1 MAGWIPAFAGMTRLA
16 ASHPSSFRRKPESTA
31 WDSPETA
38 RLPERTTNA
47 SPNGW
52 GAAPPAWRTLG
63 AMSTLLD
70 RLNGA
75 LSDAMESV
83 RDALVQVNVPGRGG
97 GAGIVWRDDGLIVTN
112 AHVVGRGPAE
122 VVLRDGRRLDARL
135 VARSRRLDLAVL
147 SVEVPGEAP
156 GLHAAPIGDSTAL
169 RAGEL
174 VFALGHPF
182 GVAGAVTSGVVIGLE
197 PDGPAARRHDGERE
211 WLVLHMRLRPGN
223 SGGPVLD
230 ARGRVVGI
238 STIMAGP
245 GVGMAVP
252 SHVVASFLG
261 ERAEQ
266 PQAQSQ
272 RI

>member
-1 MAGWIPAFAGMTRLA
+1 
-16 ASHPSSFRRKPESTA
+16 
-31 WDSPETA
+31 
-38 RLPERTTNA
+38 
-47 SPNGW
+47 
-52 GAAPPAWRTLG
+52 
-63 AMSTLLD
+63 MSTLVD
-70 RLNGA
+70 QLNGA

-83 RDALVQVNVPGRGG
+83 RDALVQVQVPGRGG

-122 VVLRDGRRLDARL
+122 VVLRDGRLLEARL

-147 SVEVPGEAP
+147 SVDAP
-156 GLHAAPIGDSTAL
+156 GLDAAPIGDSMAL

-197 PDGPAARRHDGERE
+197 PDGPDARRRPDGERE
-211 WLVLHMRLRPGN
+211 WLVVHMRLRPGN

-245 GVGMAVP
+245 DMGMAVP
-252 SHVVASFLG
+252 SHVVAAFLG
-261 ERAEQ
+261 ERVEQ
-266 PQAQSQ
+266 PQARAL

>member
-1 MAGWIPAFAGMTRLA
+1 
-16 ASHPSSFRRKPESTA
+16 
-31 WDSPETA
+31 
-38 RLPERTTNA
+38 
-47 SPNGW
+47 
-52 GAAPPAWRTLG
+52 
-63 AMSTLLD
+63 MSTLLD
-70 RLNGA
+70 QLNGA

-83 RDALVQVNVPGRGG
+83 RGALVQVQVPRRGG

-112 AHVVGRGPAE
+112 AHVVGRGPVE
-122 VVLRDGRRLDARL
+122 VVLRDGQRLEARL

-147 SVEVPGEAP
+147 SVDAP
-156 GLHAAPIGDSTAL
+156 GLHAAPIGDSAAL

-197 PDGPAARRHDGERE
+197 PDDAASHRDGSRE
-211 WLVLHMRLRPGN
+211 WLVVHMRLRPGN

-245 GVGMAVP
+245 DMGMAVP
-252 SHVVASFLG
+252 SHVVAAFLG
-261 ERAEQ
+261 EHAER
-266 PQAQSQ
+266 PEAQGL
-272 RI
+272 RL

>member
-1 MAGWIPAFAGMTRLA
+1 
-16 ASHPSSFRRKPESTA
+16 
-31 WDSPETA
+31 
-38 RLPERTTNA
+38 
-47 SPNGW
+47 
-52 GAAPPAWRTLG
+52 
-63 AMSTLLD
+63 MSTLVD
-70 RLNGA
+70 QLNGA

-83 RDALVQVNVPGRGG
+83 RDALVQVQVPGRGG

-122 VVLRDGRRLDARL
+122 VVLRDGRLLQARL

-147 SVEVPGEAP
+147 SIDAPGDAP
-156 GLHAAPIGDSTAL
+156 GLHAAPIGDSMAL

-197 PDGPAARRHDGERE
+197 PDGPAAHRPDGERE
-211 WLVLHMRLRPGN
+211 WLVVHMRLRPGN

-245 GVGMAVP
+245 DMGMAVP
-252 SHVVASFLG
+252 SHVVAAFLG
-261 ERAEQ
+261 ERAER
-266 PQAQSQ
+266 PQAQGQ

>member
-1 MAGWIPAFAGMTRLA
+1 
-16 ASHPSSFRRKPESTA
+16 
-31 WDSPETA
+31 
-38 RLPERTTNA
+38 
-47 SPNGW
+47 
-52 GAAPPAWRTLG
+52 
-63 AMSTLLD
+63 MSTLVD
-70 RLNGA
+70 QLNGA

-83 RDALVQVNVPGRGG
+83 RDALVQVQVPGRGG

-122 VVLRDGRRLDARL
+122 VVLRDGRLLEARL

-147 SVEVPGEAP
+147 SVDAP
-156 GLHAAPIGDSTAL
+156 GLDAAPIGDSMAL

-197 PDGPAARRHDGERE
+197 PDGPAARRPDGERE
-211 WLVLHMRLRPGN
+211 WLVVHMRLRPGN

-245 GVGMAVP
+245 DMGMAVP
-252 SHVVASFLG
+252 SHVVAAFLG
-261 ERAEQ
+261 ERVEQ
-266 PQAQSQ
+266 PQARAL

>member
-1 MAGWIPAFAGMTRLA
+1 
-16 ASHPSSFRRKPESTA
+16 
-31 WDSPETA
+31 
-38 RLPERTTNA
+38 
-47 SPNGW
+47 
-52 GAAPPAWRTLG
+52 
-63 AMSTLLD
+63 MSTLVD
-70 RLNGA
+70 QLNGA

-83 RDALVQVNVPGRGG
+83 RDALVQVQVPGRGG

-122 VVLRDGRRLDARL
+122 VVLRDGRLLEARL

-147 SVEVPGEAP
+147 SVDAP
-156 GLHAAPIGDSTAL
+156 GLDAAPVGDSMAL

-197 PDGPAARRHDGERE
+197 PDGPDARRRPDGERE
-211 WLVLHMRLRPGN
+211 WLVVHMRLRPGN

-245 GVGMAVP
+245 DMGMAVP
-252 SHVVASFLG
+252 SHVVAAFLG
-261 ERAEQ
+261 ERVEQ
-266 PQAQSQ
+266 PQARAL

>member
-1 MAGWIPAFAGMTRLA
+1 
-16 ASHPSSFRRKPESTA
+16 
-31 WDSPETA
+31 
-38 RLPERTTNA
+38 
-47 SPNGW
+47 
-52 GAAPPAWRTLG
+52 
-63 AMSTLLD
+63 MSTLVD
-70 RLNGA
+70 QLNGA

-83 RDALVQVNVPGRGG
+83 RDALVQVQVPGRGG

-122 VVLRDGRRLDARL
+122 VVLRDGQRLEARL

-147 SVEVPGEAP
+147 SVDAP
-156 GLHAAPIGDSTAL
+156 GLDAAPVGDSMAL

-197 PDGPAARRHDGERE
+197 PDGPDARRRPDGERE
-211 WLVLHMRLRPGN
+211 WLVVHMRLRPGN

-245 GVGMAVP
+245 DMGMAVP
-252 SHVVASFLG
+252 SHVVAAFLG
-261 ERAEQ
+261 ERVEQ
-266 PQAQSQ
+266 PQARAL

>member
-1 MAGWIPAFAGMTRLA
+1 
-16 ASHPSSFRRKPESTA
+16 
-31 WDSPETA
+31 
-38 RLPERTTNA
+38 
-47 SPNGW
+47 
-52 GAAPPAWRTLG
+52 
-63 AMSTLLD
+63 MSTLVD
-70 RLNGA
+70 QLNGA

-83 RDALVQVNVPGRGG
+83 RDALVQVQVPGRGG

-122 VVLRDGRRLDARL
+122 VVLRDGRLLEARL

-147 SVEVPGEAP
+147 SVDAP
-156 GLHAAPIGDSTAL
+156 GLDAAPIGDSMAL

-197 PDGPAARRHDGERE
+197 PDGPDARRRPDGERE
-211 WLVLHMRLRPGN
+211 WLVVHMRLRPGN

-238 STIMAGP
+238 STIMAGSDM
-245 GVGMAVP
+245 GMAVP
-252 SHVVASFLG
+252 SHVVAAFLG
-261 ERAEQ
+261 ERVEQ
-266 PQAQSQ
+266 PEAQAQ

>member
-1 MAGWIPAFAGMTRLA
+1 
-16 ASHPSSFRRKPESTA
+16 
-31 WDSPETA
+31 
-38 RLPERTTNA
+38 
-47 SPNGW
+47 
-52 GAAPPAWRTLG
+52 
-63 AMSTLLD
+63 MSTLVD
-70 RLNGA
+70 QLNGA

-83 RDALVQVNVPGRGG
+83 RDALVQVQVPGRGG

-122 VVLRDGRRLDARL
+122 VVLRDGQRLEARL

-147 SVEVPGEAP
+147 SVDAP
-156 GLHAAPIGDSTAL
+156 GLDAAPVGDSMAL

-182 GVAGAVTSGVVIGLE
+182 GVAGAVASGVVIGLE
-197 PDGPAARRHDGERE
+197 PDGPDARRRPDGERE
-211 WLVLHMRLRPGN
+211 WLVVHMRLRPGN

-245 GVGMAVP
+245 DMGMAVP
-252 SHVVASFLG
+252 SHVVAAFLG
-261 ERAEQ
+261 ERVEQ
-266 PQAQSQ
+266 PQARAL

>member
-1 MAGWIPAFAGMTRLA
+1 
-16 ASHPSSFRRKPESTA
+16 
-31 WDSPETA
+31 
-38 RLPERTTNA
+38 
-47 SPNGW
+47 
-52 GAAPPAWRTLG
+52 
-63 AMSTLLD
+63 MSTLVD
-70 RLNGA
+70 QLNGA

-83 RDALVQVNVPGRGG
+83 RDALVQVQVPGRGG

-122 VVLRDGRRLDARL
+122 VVLRDGRLLEARL

-147 SVEVPGEAP
+147 SVDAP
-156 GLHAAPIGDSTAL
+156 GLDAAPIGDSMAL

-197 PDGPAARRHDGERE
+197 PDGPDARRRRDGERE
-211 WLVLHMRLRPGN
+211 WLVVHMRLRPGN

-245 GVGMAVP
+245 DMGMAVP
-252 SHVVASFLG
+252 SHVVAAFLG
-261 ERAEQ
+261 ERVEQ
-266 PQAQSQ
+266 PQARAL

>member
-1 MAGWIPAFAGMTRLA
+1 
-16 ASHPSSFRRKPESTA
+16 
-31 WDSPETA
+31 
-38 RLPERTTNA
+38 
-47 SPNGW
+47 
-52 GAAPPAWRTLG
+52 
-63 AMSTLLD
+63 MSTLVD
-70 RLNGA
+70 QLNGA
-75 LSDAMESV
+75 LSDAVESV
-83 RDALVQVNVPGRGG
+83 RDALVQVQVPGRGG

-122 VVLRDGRRLDARL
+122 VVLRDGQRLEARL
-135 VARSRRLDLAVL
+135 AAHSRRLDLAVL
-147 SVEVPGEAP
+147 SVDVLGDVPAGAT
-156 GLHAAPIGDSTAL
+156 GLHAAPVGDSMAL

-197 PDGPAARRHDGERE
+197 PDGSEAHHPGARRSEGRRE
-211 WLVLHMRLRPGN
+211 WLVVHMRLRPGN

-245 GVGMAVP
+245 DMGMAVP
-252 SHVVASFLG
+252 SHVVAAFLG
-261 ERAEQ
+261 ERVEQ
-266 PQAQSQ
+266 PRTQAQ

>member
-1 MAGWIPAFAGMTRLA
+1 
-16 ASHPSSFRRKPESTA
+16 
-31 WDSPETA
+31 
-38 RLPERTTNA
+38 
-47 SPNGW
+47 
-52 GAAPPAWRTLG
+52 
-63 AMSTLLD
+63 MSTLVD
-70 RLNGA
+70 QLNGA

-83 RDALVQVNVPGRGG
+83 RDALVQVQVPGRGG

-122 VVLRDGRRLDARL
+122 VVLRDGRLLEARL

-147 SVEVPGEAP
+147 SVDAP
-156 GLHAAPIGDSTAL
+156 GLDAAPIGDSMAL

-182 GVAGAVTSGVVIGLE
+182 GVAGAVASGVVIGLE
-197 PDGPAARRHDGERE
+197 PDGPDARRRPDGERE
-211 WLVLHMRLRPGN
+211 WLVVHMRLRPGN

-245 GVGMAVP
+245 DMGMAVP
-252 SHVVASFLG
+252 SHVVAAFLG
-261 ERAEQ
+261 ERVEQ
-266 PQAQSQ
+266 PQARAL

>member
-1 MAGWIPAFAGMTRLA
+1 
-16 ASHPSSFRRKPESTA
+16 
-31 WDSPETA
+31 
-38 RLPERTTNA
+38 
-47 SPNGW
+47 
-52 GAAPPAWRTLG
+52 
-63 AMSTLLD
+63 MSTLVD
-70 RLNGA
+70 QLNGA

-83 RDALVQVNVPGRGG
+83 RDALVQVQVPGRGG

-112 AHVVGRGPAE
+112 AHVVGRGPAG
-122 VVLRDGRRLDARL
+122 VILRDGQRLEARL

-147 SVEVPGEAP
+147 SVDAP
-156 GLHAAPIGDSTAL
+156 GLRAAPIGDPMAL

-197 PDGPAARRHDGERE
+197 PDAPDTRRPDGRRE
-211 WLVLHMRLRPGN
+211 WLVVHMRLRPGN

-230 ARGRVVGI
+230 AHGRVVGI

-245 GVGMAVP
+245 DVGMAVP
-252 SHVVASFLG
+252 SHVVAAFLA
-261 ERAEQ
+261 ERVEQ
-266 PQAQSQ
+266 PRAQAQ